1 MEQFTQLSASIMPVP
16 YNDIDTDQI
25 IPAEFLNLVPTIPEE
40 YEKLGSYALWGLP
53 ESLYP
58 TRYIDEGE
66 MDSKYPIV
74 VGGRNFGCGSSRE
87 HAPWALADF
96 GIRCVIAPSFA
107 DIFFNNCFKNFMLPI
122 VLPQDQVDLLM
133 QDAAA
138 GDKQL
143 SVDLEEQIIVR
154 PNGDTIP
161 FQVDDFRRHCLLNGL
176 DDIGLTM
183 QKNDLITAFENGRRT
198 AMPWL

>member
-1 MEQFTQLSASIMPVP
+1 MENVISGPV
-16 YNDIDTDQI
+16 YVVQDNIDTDQI

-87 HAPWALADF
+87 HAPIALGSADCKVVLAE
-96 GIRCVIAPSFA
+96 GFA
-107 DIFFNNCFKNFMLPI
+107 RIFFRNCVATGEVYPCEITERLCEKLKT
-122 VLPQDQVDLLM
+122 
-133 QDAAA
+133 
-138 GDKQL
+138 GDEIT
-143 SVDLEEQIIVR
+143 VDLEKASIKIHSSGEELSFK
-154 PNGDTIP
+154 PLGDVKPVVDAGGLFNYARETGMIP
-161 FQVDDFRRHCLLNGL
+161 
-176 DDIGLTM
+176 
-183 QKNDLITAFENGRRT
+183 A
-198 AMPWL
+198 